1 MGAFKNRLDVACIMA
16 TIDFATP
23 LLGDFATHL
32 GIAFGETI
40 GWFVAHLIIVG
51 IAVILV
57 QSLRNAPLL
66 VNRFEINSNRIAN
79 FIGYGIFFIIQ
90 IQIFISF
97 SFPTTGAIFTAAAS
111 TLLWKWTFETL
122 TPTDV

>member
-1 MGAFKNRLDVACIMA
+1 MGAFKNRLDVAWIMA

-32 GIAFGETI
+32 EIAFGATM
-40 GWFVAHLIIVG
+40 GWFVGHLIIVA
-51 IAVILV
+51 IVVILI
-57 QSLRNAPLL
+57 QSLRNGSLL
-66 VNRFEINSNRIAN
+66 VNRFEINSNRITN

-90 IQIFISF
+90 YQIFISF
-97 SFPTTGAIFTAAAS
+97 SFPISGAFFTAAAS

-122 TPTDV
+122 TPTNV